1 MKRTSIALLLIVA
14 LSGCS
19 SSIYRGSTG
28 SVYGDGGQNL
38 TGQTQAFL
46 SLSSS
51 TNAPQFVDKLTT
63 ALEDEG
69 FVIVGEGVNPSGLTI
84 RVEQQVQM
92 KVAGWYFLMYMASL
106 GVLPGRNDLTWQYD
120 VEFLMDGRV
129 VRSTDYSL
137 RSALYITAFS
147 PIGLFMGTSATRVE
161 TQVISEL
168 AADIA
173 ADLPAAVAEAEYD
186 QYGAGQSRFSDDG
199 DGW

>member
-1 MKRTSIALLLIVA
+1 LLLIVA
-14 LSGCS
+14 VSGCS

-38 TGQTQAFL
+38 AGQTQAFL
-46 SLSSS
+46 SLSS
-51 TNAPQFVDKLTT
+51 TNAPHFADKLTT

-69 FVIVGEGVNPSGLTI
+69 FVIVGQGVNPSGLTI
-84 RVEQQVQM
+84 RVDQQVEM

-106 GVLPGRNDLTWQYD
+106 GVLPARNDLTWQYD

-137 RSALYITAFS
+137 HSALYITAFS
-147 PIGLFMGTSATRVE
+147 PIGLFMGTNATKVE

-173 ADLPAAVAEAEYD
+173 SDLPAIVAEAEYD